1 MQLMLPVADPPPCN
15 ITFYDSTVG
24 AGFPSPS
31 ADYVE
36 GRIDLNALLIKRPSA
51 TFLVRISGNSMV
63 RAGIHS
69 GDIVICD
76 RSIRPTG
83 GSVVVAALDGEL
95 VVKRLH
101 ADVTGTWLVSD
112 ADGLE
117 RTPVREDSAFE
128 IWGVVT
134 CCLHCLS

>member
-1 MQLMLPVADPPPCN
+1 MQLMLPAADPQNSN
-15 ITFYDSTVG
+15 ITFYDYTVG

-36 GRIDLNALLIKRPSA
+36 GRVDLNVLLIKRPSA

-83 GSVVVAALDGEL
+83 GRVVVAVLEGEL
-95 VVKRLH
+95 VVKRLLT
-101 ADVTGTWLVSD
+101 DQTGTWLISD
-112 ADGLE
+112 ADGFE

-134 CCLHCLS
+134 YCLHNLT